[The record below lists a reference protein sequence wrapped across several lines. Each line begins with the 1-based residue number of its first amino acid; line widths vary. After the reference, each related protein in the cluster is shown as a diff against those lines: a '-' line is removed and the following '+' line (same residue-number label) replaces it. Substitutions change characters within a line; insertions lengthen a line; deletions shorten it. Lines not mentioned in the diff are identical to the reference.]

1 MLYYTIYQYFLGK
14 TLLTFQARPSQFSSS
29 NEQLNHNSRKRK
41 CIHNIRNLENKVK
54 QAISTLTEVS
64 EDLQELHAL
73 MSSPNPF
80 EHNQTIALSQLGSS
94 YVPESLSSLLFADD
108 TEGVTV
114 VELVQNEDTRDKCKC
129 SVCDKTCE
137 NPLKLRNHLRTH
149 RQTKKYFCEICH
161 LGFPVPSKLKEHMR
175 THTGERPFMCEIC
188 KKCFTK
194 SSSLKRHKQLHI
206 NFQPSILPYPILQD
220 QVVQSGDRVLSPAFK
235 MEQESSCITFNG
247 NFLPHTE
254 SEISSAP
261 VSP

>member
-1 MLYYTIYQYFLGK
+1 M
-14 TLLTFQARPSQFSSS
+14 
-29 NEQLNHNSRKRK
+29 
-41 CIHNIRNLENKVK
+41 ENKLK

-64 EDLQELHAL
+64 EDLQELRAL
-73 MSSPNPF
+73 LTDSPNPF
-80 EHNQTIALSQLGSS
+80 EHNQTFALSRVSGS
-94 YVPESLSSLLFADD
+94 YIPGQNLSSLLFADN

-114 VELVQNEDTRDKCKC
+114 VELLQNEDASNKCKC

-137 NPLKLRNHLRTH
+137 NPLKLRNHLRMH
-149 RQTKKYFCEICH
+149 KQTKKYFCEICH

-194 SSSLKRHKQLHI
+194 SSSLKRHMRVHK
-206 NFQPSILPYPILQD
+206 NFQSSKMLTYPILQD
-220 QVVQSGDRVLSPAFK
+220 QVVQSGDRVLSPTFFK
-235 MEQESSCITFNG
+235 MEQESSCVTFNG
-247 NFLPHTE
+247 NFLPHTK